1 MPVFKASGCTARGIG
16 EPDGRGAGQET
27 FRPIQCKP
35 RGWFR
40 YAPQMSA
47 GALGLAAA
55 LMLGAL
61 PAFGQTPLERH
72 PVAVA
77 PSHQGPI
84 IINAAT
90 YGSDNTTPYGVA
102 LSGVTLIGEN
112 DAVASTPVKGIVVA
126 AAPEPEG
133 HSGLRSALAAAL
145 IPFLGAPLS
154 AHEIAALQAAVAGV
168 YRAFALPFTSVTAPP
183 QEITSGVVQLRVVT
197 FRTGTVAVKAAGRT
211 EVPDAAAIRAAV
223 RLAQGDIV
231 DARQLTEDLDWLNR
245 NPYRHVGAVFSPG
258 SATALTDLSLEV
270 SEAKLWSL
278 TAGWSNTGSSATG
291 LQRYSIG
298 GGLYLPML
306 GGTTLSYLLTGGDDF
321 FADPGRIVLKDGDY
335 PQYLSQA
342 ARIVVPTAARQQIEF
357 TPDLVATR
365 QDLDPYTSVQNLT
378 LELPVTYRT
387 AVSNLLPGHYWGDF
401 YVGLALKG
409 LWRKDY
415 FAGSRVAAGSAA
427 LVQTTVGWSNT
438 IADRLGETAI
448 DLSVVANPGA
458 TIANSG
464 DAAWSAY
471 SGGRVTSAAYVYGVL
486 NLTRR
491 TALPE
496 ILGHDGY
503 SWVSQ
508 FTGVLADTALPE
520 TEQLALGGTSGS
532 RGYRFSDVAVDRGV
546 IWRNA
551 LQLPTLAVP
560 GTLNGSLSPY
570 LFGDVAWGEDLS
582 TKAFDTLISLGVGAD
597 MSLTSNLSGG
607 VVAGRA
613 MTDAGSVKA
622 GDWSVQG
629 NVSFKF

>member
-1 MPVFKASGCTARGIG
+1 MPAFETSGLGTHGIAA
-16 EPDGRGAGQET
+16 PDAPSAGQET
-27 FRPIQCKP
+27 LRSIRRKP
-35 RGWFR
+35 RGGLPCAQR
-40 YAPQMSA
+40 VSA
-47 GALGLAAA
+47 SALGFAAA
-55 LMLGAL
+55 LMLGVL

-72 PVAVA
+72 PVVVA

-84 IINAAT
+84 TINAAT

-112 DAVASTPVKGIVVA
+112 DVVASAPGKGIVVA
-126 AAPEPEG
+126 GAPEPEG
-133 HSGLRSALAAAL
+133 QSGLRPALAAAL

-154 AHEIAALQAAVAGV
+154 AHEVAALQAAVAGV
-168 YRAFALPFTSVTAPP
+168 YRAFGLPFTSVTAPP

-197 FRTGTVAVKAAGRT
+197 FRAGTVAVKAAGGT
-211 EVPDAAAIRAAV
+211 GVPDVAAIRADV
-223 RLAQGDIV
+223 RLARGDVV
-231 DARQLTEDLDWLNR
+231 DARQLSEDLDWLNR

-270 SEAKLWSL
+270 SEAKPWSL
-278 TAGWSNTGSSATG
+278 TAGWSNTGSRATG

-306 GGTTLSYLLTGGDDF
+306 GGTTFSYLLTGGDDF
-321 FADPGRIVLKDGDY
+321 FTDPGRIVLKDGDY

-342 ARIVVPTAARQQIEF
+342 ARIVVPTGARQQIEF

-401 YVGLALKG
+401 YAGLALKG
-409 LWRKDY
+409 LWRKVY
-415 FAGSRVAAGSAA
+415 FAGSRAAAGSAA
-427 LVQTTVGWSNT
+427 LVQTTVGWSDT

-448 DLSVVANPGA
+448 DLSIVANPGE

-491 TALPE
+491 TALPG

-508 FTGVLADTALPE
+508 FTGLLADTALPE

-532 RGYRFSDVAVDRGV
+532 RGYGFSDVAVDRGA

-551 LQLPTLAVP
+551 LRLPTLTAP

-570 LFGDVAWGEDLS
+570 LFADVAWGENLS
-582 TKAFDTLISLGVGAD
+582 TRAFATLASLGVGAD
-597 MSLTSNLSGG
+597 MSLTDRLSGG

-613 MTDAGSVKA
+613 MTNAGSAKA

-629 NVSFKF
+629 NFSLKF